1 MVNLPLTLR
10 AAKAKLASGPK
21 PIRTKNRVFVAHSLA
36 AESPRKSPP
45 RYDELVS
52 GRTVYVYV
60 GGNPISRIDPTG
72 LWGVVGNGGG
82 TIEVTGGGAFQAN
95 SGVGVF
101 GGGSSGV
108 NFGGYTANGG
118 FDGPNGEGHVV
129 VGATAGL
136 GVGAFITNAKCANN
150 LLGPFDT
157 WALNLPIASFQFAS
171 GGGIWTAGV
180 SVGKSW
186 GFSISRYTVTTTTAS
201 GCGCQ

>member
-1 MVNLPLTLR
+1 MVAAVAYNLRFPGQVFDGQAGLHQNYLR
-10 AAKAKLASGPK
+10 DYDPATGRYPQSD
-21 PIRTKNRVFVAHSLA
+21 PIGLHGGINTYA
-36 AESPRKSPP
+36 
-45 RYDELVS
+45 
-52 GRTVYVYV
+52 YV

-101 GGGSSGV
+101 GRGSSGINV
-108 NFGGYTANGG
+108 GGYTANGG

-136 GVGAFITNAKCANN
+136 GVGGFITNAKCAND

-157 WALNLPIASFQFAS
+157 WTLNLPIASFQFAT

-186 GFSISRYTVTTTTAS
+186 GFSASRYTVTTTTAS